1 MLNLANIEPME
12 DLMTV
17 DENYMHHINLWKQ
30 VKDGKIK
37 AFDTLY
43 DQYIDALYAFGLSF
57 SSDTELV
64 RDSIQDLFFELYKYR
79 KKLSDTDNI
88 KNYLFKSLKRKI
100 IYNQNKALKVVY
112 KREVFEN
119 TKEDKESVEE
129 NIINTENSNA
139 VKKQLAKAIEAL
151 PYRQREALT
160 LKFKAELPYGE
171 VAKILNISVESART
185 LIYRAIKSL
194 KESVAGKIDDDSIIL
209 LFLQLTTPEK

>member
-1 MLNLANIEPME
+1 MLNLATIELTE
-12 DLMTV
+12 GLMTA
-17 DENYMHHINLWKQ
+17 DEKSMHHIHLWKQ
-30 VKDGKIK
+30 LKEGKMK
-37 AFDTLY
+37 ALDALY

-64 RDSIQDLFFELYKYR
+64 KDSIQDLFLELYKYR

-100 IYNQNKALKVVY
+100 FYNQSKTLKVVY

-119 TKEDKESVEE
+119 SSEKKESVEE
-129 NIINTENSNA
+129 NIINIENSDA
-139 VKKQLAKAIEAL
+139 VKKQLAKAIEEL
-151 PYRQREALT
+151 PYRQREAIT
-160 LKFKAELPYGE
+160 LKYKAELPYGE
-171 VAKILNISVESART
+171 VAKILNVSVESART

-209 LFLQLTTPEK
+209 LFIQLTTSKK